1 MSVLSVF
8 ARDFPLNQEAKITGK
23 LSIDKGSV
31 FINFSDGENA
41 LVDGKPAT
49 MAALKKQV
57 GKVVTLHGVMNK
69 MDGTGRTKY
78 GTELIFGLDDSEGL
92 VTPPSK
98 L

>member
-8 ARDFPLNQEAKITGK
+8 ARDFPLHQETKITGK

-31 FINFSDGENA
+31 FINFPDGEMA
-41 LVDGKPAT
+41 LVDGKSAT
-49 MAALKKQV
+49 IAAVKKQAAA

-78 GTELIFGLDDSEGL
+78 GTELIFGLDD
-92 VTPPSK
+92 
-98 L
+98 